1 MNCGT
6 DNTFMVGYLLLPI
19 STIVFLAYFCKATT
33 GFGSS
38 LIMMSIGSLL
48 IGPAPALILTTQLDV
63 IGGAALLRIDP
74 TEDDR
79 RLWLPLSVAMIA
91 GVVIGGILL
100 NEIGLKHIQHVVAL
114 FLLSVG
120 VWLLL
125 ARSRTGTGSLQT
137 KLPDRFKL
145 GDGAVCLI
153 AGLCGGL
160 SGLSGAPVLFYF
172 SRKLAKEPLRRILT
186 RIFLAEAIARLMVY
200 LLLGMV
206 HWSTII
212 TGLLCMPVMGLG
224 LYVGNHAF
232 FKTSE
237 VWYTRFTGVI
247 SIGAALRLL
256 FR

>member
-1 MNCGT
+1 
-6 DNTFMVGYLLLPI
+6 MVSYSILLIL
-19 STIVFLAYFCKATT
+19 TVVFLAYFCKATT

-38 LIMMSIGSLL
+38 LIMMSIGCLL
-48 IGPAPALILTTQLDV
+48 IGPVPALILTTQLDV
-63 IGGAALLRIDP
+63 IGGATLLRIDP
-74 TEDDR
+74 TDDDR
-79 RLWLPLSVAMIA
+79 RLWLPLSVAMVA

-100 NEIGLKHIQHVVAL
+100 NEIGLKHIQQVVAL

-125 ARSRTGTGSLQT
+125 ARSKASNGSVQT

-145 GDGAVCLI
+145 EDGAVCLI

-186 RIFLAEAIARLMVY
+186 RIFLAEAMARLLIY

-206 HWSTII
+206 HWGTIM
-212 TGLLCMPVMGLG
+212 TGLLCVPVMSLG

-232 FKTSE
+232 FKTPE

-256 FR
+256 FT